1 MRERLT
7 NWAGNITFG
16 ARRLHRPESVA
27 ELRAVLAGADRLR
40 VLGSGHSFNRLADTD
55 GDLVSLAGLPRT
67 VEIAP
72 DRRSVRIDGGIRY
85 GELAAR
91 LAAEGLALHNMASL
105 PHISVAG
112 AVATA
117 THGSGVRHGNLAT
130 AVSGLEILRADGST
144 AVLDRDHPDLAGAV
158 VGLGAL
164 GVVTALTLDVV
175 PAFELR
181 QYVYENLPAAALDEH
196 LDEILSA
203 GYSVSLFTR
212 WTGPDIDQVWLKRD
226 APLTGDLFGARP
238 ADGPRHPVPG
248 MPAENCTGQG
258 GVPGPWHERLPHF
271 RMEFTPSSG
280 EELQSEWHVPRTA
293 GRAAIAAV
301 AGLRERVAAVLQ
313 VCEIRTIAADG
324 LWLSPNHEQDS
335 LALHFTWIADT
346 DAVLPV
352 VADLEK
358 ALAPHGARPH
368 WGKIFTTAPSDVRG
382 AYPRFGDFAA
392 LAHRFDP
399 QGMFRNAWLDSL
411 LDCSASLRGE
421 TPGDR

>member
-7 NWAGNITFG
+7 NWAGNIDFG
-16 ARRLHRPESVA
+16 ARRVHRPSTFD
-27 ELRAVLAGADRLR
+27 ELGEVVSAADRLR

-55 GDLVSLAGLPRT
+55 GDLVSLAGMPRT
-67 VEIAP
+67 VEISA
-72 DRRSVRIDGGIRY
+72 DRSTVRIDGGIRY
-85 GELAAR
+85 GELATR
-91 LAAEGLALHNMASL
+91 LAADGLAVHNMASL

-112 AVATA
+112 AIATA

-130 AVSGLEILRADGST
+130 AVSGLEILRADGSMT
-144 AVLDRDHPDLAGAV
+144 VLDRSHPDFAGAV

-181 QYVYENLPAAALDEH
+181 QYVYENLPGQSLHAH
-196 LDEILSA
+196 LDEIVSA

-212 WTGPDIDQVWLKRD
+212 WAGTDIDQVWLKR
-226 APLTGDLFGARP
+226 AEPLIGDLFGARP

-248 MPAENCTGQG
+248 MPTVSCTEQG

-293 GRAAIAAV
+293 ALSAIDAV

-313 VCEIRTIAADG
+313 VCEIRTIAADD
-324 LWLSPNHEQDS
+324 LWLSPNHGRDS

-358 ALAPHGARPH
+358 ALAPFDARPH
-368 WGKIFTTAPSDVRG
+368 WGKIFTTAPADLRASYD
-382 AYPRFGDFAA
+382 RFADFVT
-392 LAHRFDP
+392 LVDRFDP
-399 QGMFRNAWLDSL
+399 QKTFANPYLETL
-411 LDCSASLRGE
+411 LR
-421 TPGDR
+421 

>member
-7 NWAGNITFG
+7 NWAGNVVFG
-16 ARRLHRPESVA
+16 TDRVHRPESLA
-27 ELRAVLAGADRLR
+27 ELREVVAGADRLR

-55 GDLVSLAGLPRT
+55 GALISLAGLPRT
-67 VEIAP
+67 VEIAA
-72 DRRSVRIDGGIRY
+72 DRGAVRVDGGIRY
-85 GELAAR
+85 GELAGV

-130 AVSGLEILRADGST
+130 AVSGLEILRADGSI
-144 AVLDRDHPDLAGAV
+144 AVLDRAHPDFAGAV
-158 VGLGAL
+158 AGLGAL
-164 GVVTALTLDVV
+164 GVVVALTLDVV

-181 QYVYENLPAAALDEH
+181 QYVYENLPGNALDDH

-212 WTGPDIDQVWLKRD
+212 WTGEDIDQVWLKR
-226 APLTGDLFGARP
+226 AEPLAGDLFGARP

-248 MPAENCTGQG
+248 MPAENCTEQG
-258 GVPGPWHERLPHF
+258 GVSGPWHARLPHF

-280 EELQSEWHVPRTA
+280 EELQSEWHVPRAA
-293 GRAAIAAV
+293 GRAALAAV

-313 VCEIRTIAADG
+313 VCEIRTIAADD
-324 LWLSPNHEQDS
+324 LWLSPNHDRDS

-346 DAVLPV
+346 EAVLPV
-352 VADLEK
+352 VADLE
-358 ALAPHGARPH
+358 AVLGPLGARPH
-368 WGKIFTTAPSDVRG
+368 WGKIFTAEPSGLRA
-382 AYPRFGDFAA
+382 AYPRFADFAA
-392 LAHRFDP
+392 LVARFDP
-399 QGMFRNAWLDSL
+399 KGVFRNPWLDGL
-411 LDCSASLRGE
+411 LG
-421 TPGDR
+421 

>member
-1 MRERLT
+1 MPERLT
-7 NWAGNITFG
+7 NWAGNIGFG
-16 ARRLHRPESVA
+16 ARRLHRPRTLA
-27 ELRAVLAGADRLR
+27 ELRELVAGTSRLR

-55 GDLVSLAGLPRT
+55 GDLISLADLPRA
-67 VEIAP
+67 VEVAP
-72 DRRSVRIDGGIRY
+72 DRTTVRIDGGIRY

-91 LAAEGLALHNMASL
+91 LAAEGLAVHNMASL

-130 AVSGLEILRADGST
+130 AVAGLEILRADGST
-144 AVLDRDHPDLAGAV
+144 TVLDRSDPDLAGAV

-181 QYVYENLPAAALDEH
+181 QYVYDDLPEASLHDH

-212 WTGPDIDQVWLKRD
+212 WSSPGIDQVWLKRTE
-226 APLTGDLFGARP
+226 PMEGDFFGARP

-248 MPAENCTGQG
+248 MPTVNCTEQG
-258 GVPGPWHERLPHF
+258 GTPGPWHARLPHF

-280 EELQSEWHVPRTA
+280 EELQSEWHLPRS
-293 GRAAIAAV
+293 AALSAIEAV
-301 AGLRERVAAVLQ
+301 SGLRDRVAAVLQ
-313 VCEIRTIAADG
+313 VCEVRTIAADD
-324 LWLSPNHEQDS
+324 LWLSPHYQRDS

-346 DAVLPV
+346 EAVLPV

-358 ALAPHGARPH
+358 ALAPFGARPH
-368 WGKIFTTAPSDVRG
+368 WGKVFTTAPSDLRA
-382 AYPRFGDFAA
+382 AYPRFADFAA
-392 LAHRFDP
+392 LTARFDP
-399 QGMFRNAWLDSL
+399 TGAFRNPWLDAL
-411 LDCSASLRGE
+411 LG
-421 TPGDR
+421 

>member
-7 NWAGNITFG
+7 NWAGNIDFG
-16 ARRLHRPESVA
+16 ARRVHRPRTFD
-27 ELRAVLAGADRLR
+27 ELGEVVSAADRLR

-55 GDLVSLAGLPRT
+55 GDLISLAGMPRT
-67 VEIAP
+67 VEISA
-72 DRRSVRIDGGIRY
+72 DRSTVRIDGGIRY
-85 GELAAR
+85 GELATH
-91 LAAEGLALHNMASL
+91 LAAEGLAVHNMASL

-112 AVATA
+112 AIATA

-144 AVLDRDHPDLAGAV
+144 TVLDRSHPDFTGAV

-181 QYVYENLPAAALDEH
+181 QYVYENLPGQSLHAH

-212 WTGPDIDQVWLKRD
+212 WTGTDIDQVWLKR
-226 APLTGDLFGARP
+226 AEPLTGDLFGARP

-248 MPAENCTGQG
+248 MPTVSCTEQG

-293 GRAAIAAV
+293 ALSAIEAV

-313 VCEIRTIAADG
+313 VCEIRTIAADD
-324 LWLSPNHEQDS
+324 LWLSPNHGRDS

-346 DAVLPV
+346 DAVLPI

-358 ALAPHGARPH
+358 ALAPFDARPH
-368 WGKIFTTAPSDVRG
+368 WGKIFTTAPADLRASYD
-382 AYPRFGDFAA
+382 RFADFTA
-392 LAHRFDP
+392 LVDRFDP
-399 QGMFRNAWLDSL
+399 QKTFANPYLETL
-411 LDCSASLRGE
+411 LH
-421 TPGDR
+421 

>member
-7 NWAGNITFG
+7 NWAGNIEFG
-16 ARRLHRPESVA
+16 ARRLHRPRTLA
-27 ELRAVLAGADRLR
+27 ELREVVSAADRLR

-55 GDLVSLAGLPRT
+55 GDLVSLAEMPRT
-67 VEIAP
+67 VEIGA
-72 DRRSVRIDGGIRY
+72 DRTTVRIDGGIRY
-85 GELAAR
+85 GELATR
-91 LAAEGLALHNMASL
+91 LAAEGLAVHNMASL

-130 AVSGLEILRADGST
+130 AVAGLEILRADGSVT
-144 AVLDRDHPDLAGAV
+144 VLDRSHPDFAGAV

-181 QYVYENLPAAALDEH
+181 QYVYENLPEQSLHGH

-212 WTGPDIDQVWLKRD
+212 WTGAGIDQVWLKR
-226 APLTGDLFGARP
+226 AEELSGDLFGALP

-248 MPAENCTGQG
+248 MPTASCTGQG

-293 GRAAIAAV
+293 ALSAIEAV

-313 VCEIRTIAADG
+313 VCEIRTIAADD
-324 LWLSPNHEQDS
+324 LWLSPNNGRDS

-346 DAVLPV
+346 EAVLPV

-358 ALAPHGARPH
+358 ALAPLGARPH
-368 WGKIFTTAPSDVRG
+368 WGKIFTTAPSELRESYD
-382 AYPRFGDFAA
+382 RFDDFVA
-392 LAHRFDP
+392 LVDRFDP
-399 QGMFRNAWLDSL
+399 QGTLRNTYLDTL
-411 LDCSASLRGE
+411 LR
-421 TPGDR
+421 

>member
-7 NWAGNITFG
+7 NWAGNIDFG
-16 ARRLHRPESVA
+16 ARRLHRPGSVA
-27 ELRAVLAGADRLR
+27 QLAEALAGTGRVR

-55 GDLVSLAGLPRT
+55 GDLISLAGMPRV
-67 VEIAP
+67 VEISP
-72 DRRSVRIDGGIRY
+72 GRNTVRTDGGIRY

-130 AVSGLEILRADGST
+130 AVSGLEFLRADGSEARLT
-144 AVLDRDHPDLAGAV
+144 RDDPEFAGAV
-158 VGLGAL
+158 VHLGAL

-175 PAFELR
+175 EAFDLR
-181 QYVYENLPAAALDEH
+181 QYVYENLPGEALDDH

-212 WTGPDIDQVWLKRD
+212 WTGTGIDQVWLKR
-226 APLTGDLFGARP
+226 AEPLTGDLFGATP

-248 MPAENCTGQG
+248 MPAGNCTGQG
-258 GVPGPWHERLPHF
+258 GVPGPWQERLPHF

-280 EELQSEWHVPRTA
+280 EELQSEWHLPRSA
-293 GRAAIAAV
+293 GRAAIEAV

-324 LWLSPNHEQDS
+324 LWLSPHYQRDS

-346 DAVLPV
+346 EAVLPV

-358 ALAPHGARPH
+358 ALAGLDARPH
-368 WGKIFTTAPSDVRG
+368 WGKVFTTAPSELRA
-382 AYPRFGDFAA
+382 AYPRFADFAG
-392 LAHRFDP
+392 LVERFDP
-399 QGMFRNAWLDSL
+399 AGRFRNPWLESL
-411 LDCSASLRGE
+411 LGE
-421 TPGDR
+421 

>member
-7 NWAGNITFG
+7 NWAGNIEFG
-16 ARRLHRPESVA
+16 ARRLHRPRTLA
-27 ELRAVLAGADRLR
+27 ELREVVSAADRLR

-55 GDLVSLAGLPRT
+55 GDLVSLAEMPRT
-67 VEIAP
+67 VEIGA
-72 DRRSVRIDGGIRY
+72 DRATVRIDGGIRY
-85 GELAAR
+85 GELATR
-91 LAAEGLALHNMASL
+91 LAAEGLAVHNMASL

-130 AVSGLEILRADGST
+130 AVSGLEILRADGSVT
-144 AVLDRDHPDLAGAV
+144 VLDRAHPDFAGAV

-181 QYVYENLPAAALDEH
+181 QYVYENLPEQSLHGH

-212 WTGPDIDQVWLKRD
+212 WTSAGIDQVWLKR
-226 APLTGDLFGARP
+226 AGELSGDLFGARP

-248 MPAENCTGQG
+248 MAVVNCTEQG

-293 GRAAIAAV
+293 ALSAIEAV

-313 VCEIRTIAADG
+313 VCEIRTIAADD
-324 LWLSPNHEQDS
+324 LWLSPNNGRDS

-346 DAVLPV
+346 EAVLPV

-358 ALAPHGARPH
+358 VLGPLGARPH
-368 WGKIFTTAPSDVRG
+368 WGKIFTTAPAELRASYD
-382 AYPRFGDFAA
+382 RFDDFVA
-392 LAHRFDP
+392 LVDRFDP
-399 QGMFRNAWLDSL
+399 QSTFGNPYLDTL
-411 LDCSASLRGE
+411 LR
-421 TPGDR
+421 

>member
-7 NWAGNITFG
+7 NWAGNIEFG
-16 ARRLHRPESVA
+16 TERLHRPRTLD
-27 ELRAVLAGADRLR
+27 ELRKAVAGAGRLR

-55 GDLVSLAGLPRT
+55 GDLVSLADLPRT
-67 VEIAP
+67 AEIAA
-72 DRRSVRIDGGIRY
+72 DRASVRIDGGMRY
-85 GELAAR
+85 GDLAAR
-91 LAAEGLALHNMASL
+91 LGAEGLAVHNMASL

-117 THGSGVRHGNLAT
+117 THGSGVRNGNLAT
-130 AVSGLEILRADGST
+130 AVSGCEILRADGDIVT
-144 AVLDRDHPDLAGAV
+144 LDRSSPDLPGAV

-175 PAFELR
+175 PAFDLR
-181 QYVYENLPAAALDEH
+181 QYVYDDLPEAAVHEH

-212 WTGPDIDQVWLKRD
+212 WTGTGIDQVWLKRSE
-226 APLTGDLFGARP
+226 PRKGDLFGARP

-248 MPAENCTGQG
+248 MPTASCTEQG
-258 GVPGPWHERLPHF
+258 GVTGPWHARLPHF

-280 EELQSEWHVPRTA
+280 EELQSEWHVPRA
-293 GRAAIAAV
+293 AALAAIEAV

-324 LWLSPNHEQDS
+324 LWLSPNYERDS

-346 DAVLPV
+346 EAVLPV
-352 VADLEK
+352 VADLEE
-358 ALAPHGARPH
+358 ALAPFGARPH
-368 WGKIFTTAPSDVRG
+368 WGKIFTTTPSDLRA
-382 AYPRFGDFAA
+382 AYPRFADFAA
-392 LAHRFDP
+392 LAGRFDP
-399 QGMFRNAWLDSL
+399 NGAFRNPWLESL
-411 LDCSASLRGE
+411 LGV
-421 TPGDR
+421 

>member
-16 ARRLHRPESVA
+16 ARRLRCPGSMD
-27 ELRAVLAGADRLR
+27 ELRAVIAEGGRLR

-55 GDLVSLAGLPRT
+55 GQLVSLAGLPRMT
-67 VEIAP
+67 EIAP
-72 DRRSVRIDGGIRY
+72 DRRSVRIDGGVRY
-85 GELAAR
+85 GELAAH
-91 LAAEGLALHNMASL
+91 LAAEGLAVHNMASL

-117 THGSGVRHGNLAT
+117 THGSGVRNGNLAT
-130 AVSGLEILRADGST
+130 AVSGLEILRADGSLS
-144 AVLDRDHPDLAGAV
+144 VLDRAHPDFAGAV

-196 LDEILSA
+196 LGEILAA
-203 GYSVSLFTR
+203 GYSVSLFTH
-212 WTGPDIDQVWLKRD
+212 WTGEDIDQVWLKR
-226 APLTGDLFGARP
+226 AEPLAGDLFGARP

-248 MPAENCTGQG
+248 MPAGNCTGQG

-280 EELQSEWHVPRTA
+280 EELQSEWHVPRA
-293 GRAAIAAV
+293 AARAAIEAV

-313 VCEIRTIAADG
+313 VCEIRTIAADD
-324 LWLSPNHEQDS
+324 LWLSPNHERDS

-358 ALAPHGARPH
+358 ALSPHGARPH
-368 WGKIFTTAPSDVRG
+368 WGKIFTTAPSEVRA

-392 LAHRFDP
+392 LVGRFDP
-399 QGMFRNAWLDSL
+399 RGTFRNPWLDAL
-411 LDCSASLRGE
+411 LD
-421 TPGDR
+421 

>member
-7 NWAGNITFG
+7 NWAGNIEFG
-16 ARRLHRPESVA
+16 TTRLHRPGSVA
-27 ELRAVLAGADRLR
+27 ELRETLAGTSRVR

-55 GDLVSLAGLPRT
+55 GDLISLAALPRA
-67 VEIAP
+67 VEISP
-72 DRRSVRIDGGIRY
+72 DRTTVRTDGGIRY

-130 AVSGLEILRADGST
+130 AVSGLEIVRADGST
-144 AVLDRDHPDLAGAV
+144 AELTRADPEFAGAV
-158 VGLGAL
+158 VHLGAL
-164 GVVTALTLDVV
+164 GVVTALTLDVSE
-175 PAFELR
+175 AFDLR
-181 QYVYENLPAAALDEH
+181 QYVYENLPAGALDEH
-196 LDEILSA
+196 LDEILAA

-212 WTGPDIDQVWLKRD
+212 WTGPGIDQVWLKR
-226 APLTGDLFGARP
+226 AEPLTGDLFGATP

-248 MPAENCTGQG
+248 MPALNCTVQG

-280 EELQSEWHVPRTA
+280 EELQSEWHVPRPA
-293 GRAAIAAV
+293 GRAAIEAV

-324 LWLSPNHEQDS
+324 LWLSPHHERDS

-346 DAVLPV
+346 AAVLPV
-352 VADLEK
+352 VADLEA
-358 ALAPHGARPH
+358 ALAPLGARPH
-368 WGKIFTTAPSDVRG
+368 WGKVFTTDPSDLRA

-392 LAHRFDP
+392 LAGRFDP
-399 QGMFRNAWLDSL
+399 DGKFRNPWLESL
-411 LDCSASLRGE
+411 LG
-421 TPGDR
+421 